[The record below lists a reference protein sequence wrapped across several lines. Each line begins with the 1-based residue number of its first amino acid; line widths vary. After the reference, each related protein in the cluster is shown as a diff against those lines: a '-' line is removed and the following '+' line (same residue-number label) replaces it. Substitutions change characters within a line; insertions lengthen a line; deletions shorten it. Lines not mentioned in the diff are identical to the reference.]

1 MSDVTPLRF
10 PFKWINKSNIK
21 IRNNQV
27 KKNTA
32 KRLLYVH
39 TMIFLKTKYLYRNQ
53 NLEIVA
59 CEVLHLNNS

>member
-1 MSDVTPLRF
+1 MILDVTPLRF

-32 KRLLYVH
+32 KRLLYLH
-39 TMIFLKTKYLYRNQ
+39 TMIFLKTKHLYRNQ
-53 NLEIVA
+53 NLEIVS
-59 CEVLHLNNS
+59 CDVLYT